1 MPPSGREMASRVMA
15 MEKSVAKL
23 TEPEAYARKKLFRL
37 DEVKQVVQEIVS
49 RHDLGY
55 TEVTYQRVGGE
66 VKFVKFSAVF
76 KIEEE

>member
-1 MPPSGREMASRVMA
+1 MAFRVMD
-15 MEKSVAKL
+15 MEKSAPKL
-23 TEPEAYARKKLFRL
+23 TESEAQAKGKTFRL
-37 DEVKQVVQEIVS
+37 DEVKRVVQEIVS

-76 KIEEE
+76 KIIED